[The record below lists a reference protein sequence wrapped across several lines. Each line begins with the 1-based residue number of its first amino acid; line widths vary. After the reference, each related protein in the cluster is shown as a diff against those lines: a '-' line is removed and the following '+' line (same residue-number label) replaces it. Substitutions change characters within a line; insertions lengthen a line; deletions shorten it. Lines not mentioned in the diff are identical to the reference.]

1 MDKDDIQL
9 WLALKLVPRLAAHRK
24 IALVKEHGLTKL
36 FSYKAAQL
44 QAFGLS
50 KNQANAI
57 AAPDWQAIADI
68 IAKSDQAKSQIVTYS
83 DPAYPSLLAQI
94 YDPPLVLWAKGDKT
108 ILNTPQIAIVGSRA
122 ATQAGREYAS
132 QLASELS
139 SVLTITSG
147 LALGVDAA
155 AHQGALHARQNTVA
169 VIATGIDKVY
179 PARHKLLAR
188 NMIEQGG
195 VIVTEFMPGTVAKPG
210 HFPRRNRIISGLS
223 LGTVVVEAEVKSGS
237 LVTAKSALE
246 QNREV
251 FAVPGSPLNP
261 MAKGCHQLI
270 KQGAKLIDCAADI
283 IEELVIPGSS
293 GHVIQ
298 VDEKIVKT
306 HQQGLLNDALL
317 ASVDYEITPVDM
329 VVSRSKLPTDEVLT
343 RLTMLE
349 LSGLVSAV
357 PGGYL
362 RLHRG

>member
-24 IALVKEHGLTKL
+24 IALVEQHGLPKL
-36 FSYKAAQL
+36 FSCGSAQL
-44 QAFGLS
+44 QEFGLS
-50 KNQANAI
+50 KNQAKAI
-57 AAPDWQAIADI
+57 AAPDWQAIDDI
-68 IAKSDQAKSQIVTYS
+68 IIKSDKANSQIITYS
-83 DPAYPSLLAQI
+83 DPAYSSLLAQI

-108 ILNTPQIAIVGSRA
+108 ILNSPQVAIVGSRA
-122 ATQAGREYAS
+122 ATHAGREYAS

-139 SVLTITSG
+139 RVLTITSG
-147 LALGVDAA
+147 LALGIDAA
-155 AHQGALHARQNTVA
+155 AHHGALHAQKKTIA
-169 VIATGIDKVY
+169 VIATGIDKIY
-179 PARHKLLAR
+179 PARHKQLAR
-188 NMIEQGG
+188 HMIEQGG
-195 VIVTEFMPGTVAKPG
+195 LIVTEFMPGTVAKPG

-223 LGTVVVEAEVKSGS
+223 LGTVVVEAEIKSGS

-283 IEELVIPGSS
+283 IEELVIPDSS

>member
-1 MDKDDIQL
+1 MGHNDTAL
-9 WLALKLVPRLAAHRK
+9 WLALKLVPRLAIHRK
-24 IALVKEHGLTKL
+24 VSLVEQHGL
-36 FSYKAAQL
+36 AQL
-44 QAFGLS
+44 FQLSQTQLLASGLNKPQAS
-50 KNQANAI
+50 AI
-57 AAPDWQAIADI
+57 SSPDWQRISDI
-68 IAKSDQAKSQIVTYS
+68 ISASDNANSQIIVFS
-83 DPAYPSLLAQI
+83 DPAYPKLLSQI
-94 YDPPLVLWAKGDKT
+94 YDPPLVLWLKGDKAL
-108 ILNTPQIAIVGSRA
+108 LNTDQIAIVGSRS
-122 ATQAGREYAS
+122 ATHAGREYAS
-132 QLASELS
+132 QLAQELS
-139 SVLTITSG
+139 NRLTITSG
-147 LALGVDAA
+147 LALGIDAA
-155 AHQGALHARQNTVA
+155 AHQGALQASGNTIA
-169 VIATGIDKVY
+169 VIATGIDKIY

-188 NMIEQGG
+188 NLLDKGG
-195 VIVTEFMPGTVAKPG
+195 AIVSEFLPGTVAKPG

-223 LGTVVVEAEVKSGS
+223 LGTVVVEAEIKSGS

-270 KQGAKLIDCAADI
+270 KQGAKLIDCSADI
-283 IEELVIPGSS
+283 IEELVISDSS

-298 VDEKIVKT
+298 ADEKIVKS

-317 ASVDYEITPVDM
+317 ASVDYEITPVDI